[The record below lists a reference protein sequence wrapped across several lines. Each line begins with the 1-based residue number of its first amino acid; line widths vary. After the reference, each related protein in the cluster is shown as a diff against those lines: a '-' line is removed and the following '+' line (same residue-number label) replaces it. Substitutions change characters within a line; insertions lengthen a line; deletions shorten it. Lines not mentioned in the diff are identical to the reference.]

1 MTAKEL
7 LLQYENCRRKEKR
20 LRSEILWTREE
31 IRSLDLIPVKKT
43 IQMKKDLLLIEKKLQ
58 TYEEDLVRI
67 SEERQK
73 IHDLI
78 SDVPGL
84 EGEILTRR
92 YVNGEI
98 WEDICESVFY
108 SWSYVHRLHKRGL
121 QIIQDQLDQE
131 AFEGSNFDSLS
142 TVKTT
147 L

>member
-31 IRSLDLIPVKKT
+31 IRSLDLIPVKKI

-58 TYEEDLVRI
+58 TYEKDLVRI

-84 EGEILTRR
+84 EGEVLTHR
-92 YVNGEI
+92 YIDGMI
-98 WEDICESVFY
+98 WEEICETMFY

-121 QIIQDQLDQE
+121 QMVQDRLDQGVLE
-131 AFEGSNFDSLS
+131 
-142 TVKTT
+142 
-147 L
+147 